1 MEFIHDDIKN
11 KKDSDFPRIFL
22 AILFPALLVSFA
34 VFIWLYNPLESENRM
49 FYLFCP
55 LNKLTGI
62 YCPGCG
68 STRAIGALLH
78 MDISGA
84 IRDNALMV
92 FILGP
97 IAVYSMMKGYLKILF
112 KREILPPIVLRKTLI
127 IILAVVVFVFTI
139 LRNIPVWP
147 FYYLIP

>member
-11 KKDSDFPRIFL
+11 KKDSDFTRILL
-22 AILFPALLVSFA
+22 AILLPALLILFA
-34 VFIWLYNPLESENRM
+34 CFIWLYNPLEAENRN

-68 STRAIGALLH
+68 STRAMEALLH
-78 MDISGA
+78 LDILKA

-92 FILGP
+92 FVLGP
-97 IAVYSMMKGYLKILF
+97 ITVYSMLKGYLKILF
-112 KREILPPIVLRKTLI
+112 RRDILPPIVLRKTSI
-127 IILAVVVFVFTI
+127 IMIAVIVFIFTI

-147 FYYLIP
+147 FFYLIP